1 MYPGTALVLAV
12 LRDNLRFLHYG
23 AFGASGRNNGP
34 GGAPS
39 RVTEMTAM
47 GRTSRSCRNDGG
59 RGRPQALSQTAA
71 TIYTA
76 IR

>member
-1 MYPGTALVLAV
+1 MHLRTALVLAV
-12 LRDNLRFLHYG
+12 LRVNLRFLHYG
-23 AFGASGRNNGP
+23 AF
-34 GGAPS
+34 GAPS

-59 RGRPQALSQTAA
+59 RGCPQALSQTAA